1 MSMLHS
7 AGAESVA
14 MLTHKPIN
22 SSSSICGMHAHTQ
35 RTRRAATQ
43 NELCAL
49 CQTFWQHTQR
59 KRYSYR
65 YDYTATDTATLHIHT
80 YRYIYTATDTN
91 KLTADTTEL
100 LQIQLQPLHTAID
113 THTPTK
119 HSYRY
124 IYSYI
129 HTSTYTILGHSR
141 NAAERRPLSGLPYHF
156 IRP

>member
-1 MSMLHS
+1 MECTHTHREQEERQHKMNYAHCAKHFDSTRS
-7 AGAESVA
+7 AKD
-14 MLTHKPIN
+14 T
-22 SSSSICGMHAHTQ
+22 
-35 RTRRAATQ
+35 ATVLQ
-43 NELCAL
+43 IQLQC
-49 CQTFWQHTQR
+49 
-59 KRYSYR
+59 YR

-91 KLTADTTEL
+91 KLTADTTKL

-129 HTSTYTILGHSR
+129 HTRTYTILGHSR